1 MCVDTVPT
9 PRRSD
14 SGFTLIE
21 ILVAL
26 LILSIGLLGLEA
38 LGIGAARAL
47 AMSEKQSE
55 FTTLAATS
63 MEELRASVINAPAA
77 LTAGDSTT
85 TVVATQGDTAVV
97 TRVLALQGNRHARL
111 TVRVRPRTARTGKF
125 VQARAVQLDSYLIDT
140 NLPLGVAP

>member
-1 MCVDTVPT
+1 VCVDSVPV

-26 LILSIGLLGLEA
+26 IILSIGLLGLEA
-38 LGIGAARAL
+38 LGIGAARTL

-55 FTTLAATS
+55 FTTIAATS
-63 MEELRASVINAPAA
+63 MEELRASVINSPAV

-85 TVVATQGDTAVV
+85 RVVATQGDTAVV
-97 TRVLALQGNRHARL
+97 TRVLQPRGNGHARL
-111 TVRVRPRTARTGKF
+111 TVRVRPRSTRTGKI
-125 VQARAVQLDSYLIDT
+125 VQARPVQLDSYLFDT
-140 NLPLGVAP
+140 NLPQGAAP